1 MDKLLGNT
9 LEVGY
14 TWGVKRLNTGKW
26 RPCWKV
32 DLACE
37 GEWETH
43 TLAKVE
49 CDKRNKRWWKSIGY
63 TND

>member
-1 MDKLLGNT
+1 MNLLGNP

-14 TWGVKRLNTGKW
+14 TWGVKLLGTGKW

-43 TLAKVE
+43 TMAKLE
-49 CDKRNKRWWKSIGY
+49 CDKRNKRWWK
-63 TND
+63 